1 MVKITKKEAEFLLSK
16 GLKFKDSIFKTYSGN
31 GIYYCKEGYPSDLVN
46 KYRESK
52 TILRKS

>member
-1 MVKITKKEAEFLLSK
+1 MIKITKKEAEFLLSK

>member
-1 MVKITKKEAEFLLSK
+1 MIKINKKESEYLLSK

-31 GIYYCKEGYPSDLVN
+31 GVYYCKEGYPSELVN

-52 TILRKS
+52 IILSRS